1 MIIVFWTYFDTLIN
15 VLTAELELS
24 FIDTGSFQGQVHGQ
38 VLQIVDIFMCQ
49 TLKYLNIDCLILIMT
64 VTCKNNLHC
73 KYHKLFPPCVAPEPK
88 WKMTCPACAAVL
100 VLPPSRKMFRAV
112 TCFFSP
118 KAVTKAVAKAV
129 AKSRPCHG
137 RGAGRLQAATPS
149 TRSWKSGCSVSTL
162 QRLRC
167 CLLVPA

>member
-1 MIIVFWTYFDTLIN
+1 MSGV
-15 VLTAELELS
+15 
-24 FIDTGSFQGQVHGQ
+24 
-38 VLQIVDIFMCQ
+38 C
-49 TLKYLNIDCLILIMT
+49 C
-64 VTCKNNLHC
+64 C
-73 KYHKLFPPCVAPEPK
+73 
-88 WKMTCPACAAVL
+88 AVL

-129 AKSRPCHG
+129 TKSRPCHG

-162 QRLRC
+162 QRLSCC
-167 CLLVPA
+167 CLLAPHSNVVISLNRPSSPSPLYCIWMVEVRWRNCTRQSIHTDQVTNINVLVNCVR